1 MRSLCMSLYP
11 CKYRIKRKAKSSNQI
26 SLHDE
31 IMSEFKIPSV
41 DYIPT
46 LCTFL
51 E

>member
-1 MRSLCMSLYP
+1 MSLYS
-11 CKYRIKRKAKSSNQI
+11 CKYRVKYERQNSSNQI

-31 IMSEFKIPSV
+31 IMSEFKISSV